1 MTGVT
6 VTNWQLRAGSPTEFA
21 FGVSF
26 LPNPHGDEDRATP
39 EMAASWGSFTL
50 WAGGENLCAHV
61 EQGEVVEVAH
71 WYLLPLLEW
80 LTLRWDA
87 VLHEERLPLRNSG
100 DSAAEAMAVSRT
112 PPPSLSETDEF
123 AWLDRW
129 TEWWGRHS
137 VRAAREGGLFPD
149 IYLRRYRSSLEV
161 STGAERL
168 VGVPEN
174 FAFLTPHRRYE
185 IEVREAADVLH
196 PVLTAAVAELA
207 RRVPD
212 SPRVAALARAVAAL
226 SASDRTS
233 QRMAWLAGLGQD
245 TGRYRSLA
253 AAVDDALAGA
263 AQGARQDIVGD
274 DRTTGLVVAGSAY
287 ARLVYGAQ
295 SPSTTREDAVALT
308 SALVRNHVEDAS
320 PWLERLPSVQDLEEV
335 GELRAGEQGGVLGE
349 EVCELLAPDLEG
361 TWVDVHAVLRR
372 LGVAREEISLSDP
385 DVRAVSVF
393 GPTQRPT
400 VYTNVSTRWGRSPEV
415 ERFTLAHELAHLILD
430 RDRGCE
436 VAVASGPWAP
446 RAVEQR
452 ANAFAAA
459 FLMPTRLLRRHL
471 AAASAPA
478 RELDTVAH
486 VASLLRVSVSS
497 LIDRLFNLG
506 EFDHEEWGRLR
517 HRWRAASPDG
527 G

>member
-1 MTGVT
+1 MTDVT
-6 VTNWQLRAGSPTEFA
+6 VTNWQMRAGSPSEFA

-26 LPNPHGDEDRATP
+26 LPNPHGDEDRATA

-50 WAGGENLCAHV
+50 WAGGENLCAHL
-61 EQGEVVEVAH
+61 EQGEVVEAAH
-71 WYLLPLLEW
+71 WYLLPFLEW
-80 LTLRWDA
+80 LTLCWDA
-87 VLHEERLPLRNSG
+87 LLHEERLPLRNSG
-100 DSAAEAMAVSRT
+100 DSAAEALAVSRT

-129 TEWWGRHS
+129 TGWWARHS

-149 IYLRRYRSSLEV
+149 IHLRRYRSSLEV

-168 VGVPEN
+168 VGVPES

-185 IEVREAADVLH
+185 IEVRQAAEALYS
-196 PVLTAAVAELA
+196 VLTAAVAELA

-212 SPRVAALARAVAAL
+212 SGRVAALVRAVRDL
-226 SASDRTS
+226 SVADRRP
-233 QRMAWLAGLGQD
+233 QRMAWLAGLGED
-245 TGRYRSLA
+245 TARYRSLA
-253 AAVDDALAGA
+253 AAVDEVLDGVDER
-263 AQGARQDIVGD
+263 ARQDIVGS
-274 DRTTGLVVAGSAY
+274 DRATALVVGGSAY
-287 ARLVYGAQ
+287 ARLLYGAQ

-308 SALVRNHVEDAS
+308 SALVRNHVDDAS
-320 PWLERLPSVQDLEEV
+320 PWLDRLPSAHDLGEV
-335 GELRAGEQGGVLGE
+335 GELRAGEQGGVFGE
-349 EVCELLAPDLEG
+349 EACELLVTDRDA
-361 TWVDVHAVLRR
+361 TWVDVHAVLGV
-372 LGVAREEISLSDP
+372 LGVARAEIALSDP

-459 FLMPTRLLRRHL
+459 FLMPTRLLRHHL
-471 AAASAPA
+471 ATAPGPA

-486 VASLLRVSVSS
+486 VASQLRVSVSS

-517 HRWRAASPDG
+517 HRWRSAPADG